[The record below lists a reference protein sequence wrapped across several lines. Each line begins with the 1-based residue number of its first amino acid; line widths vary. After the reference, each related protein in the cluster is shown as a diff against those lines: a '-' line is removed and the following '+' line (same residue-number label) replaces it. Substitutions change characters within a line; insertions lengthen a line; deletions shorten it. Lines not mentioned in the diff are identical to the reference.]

1 MFSLPSMEPSLSFTN
16 LKIITIPTTS
26 FVNDFGSLRAIQAIN
41 GIKAITA
48 VCVLFLISLRWPNSR
63 AKVSF
68 NLVTL
73 TVLLNS
79 GMLFSAAFCT
89 NYDVT
94 NFNTWKPIC
103 CN

>member
-1 MFSLPSMEPSLSFTN
+1 MFSFPRMEPS
-16 LKIITIPTTS
+16 KIITIPTTS
-26 FVNDFGSLRAIQAIN
+26 FVNDFGSLRAIKAIN
-41 GIKAITA
+41 GIKAVTA
-48 VCVLFLISLRWPNSR
+48 VCVLFLINYDGLRT
-63 AKVSF
+63 KVSF

-79 GMLFSAAFCT
+79 GMLYSAAFCA

-94 NFNTWKPIC
+94 NFNPWKPIC

>member
-1 MFSLPSMEPSLSFTN
+1 MFSPPSMEPSLSFTN
-16 LKIITIPTTS
+16 VNITTIQTS
-26 FVNDFGSLRAIQAIN
+26 FVNDFGSLKAIKATN
-41 GIKAITA
+41 GIKAVTA
-48 VCVLFLISLRWPNSR
+48 VCVLFLINYDGLRT
-63 AKVSF
+63 KVSF

-79 GMLFSAAFCT
+79 GMLYSAAFCT